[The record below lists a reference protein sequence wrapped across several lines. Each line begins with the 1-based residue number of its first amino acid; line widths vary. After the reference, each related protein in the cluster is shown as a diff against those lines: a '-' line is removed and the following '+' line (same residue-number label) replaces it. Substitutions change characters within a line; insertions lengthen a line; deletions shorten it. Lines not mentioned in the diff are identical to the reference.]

1 MTMGAEKSG
10 AHHITSKKNKDQ
22 SKSHLFLNEIISN
35 LQYKTGNPS
44 EFEFDVHSHL
54 EEQEHVSTFVSHVLF
69 SDSCLS

>member
-1 MTMGAEKSG
+1 MTMGAEKIG

-54 EEQEHVSTFVSHVLF
+54 EE
-69 SDSCLS
+69 

>member
-1 MTMGAEKSG
+1 MTMGAEKNRGTS
-10 AHHITSKKNKDQ
+10 HHQQKNKDQ

-44 EFEFDVHSHL
+44 EFDFDVHPHL